1 MARLTA
7 KDIRQLTPAERKKR
21 LEELYDEMSAIRVET
36 ATGGGTENPYRIRN
50 VRRAIARILTIER
63 EEEMEE
69 ASE

>member
-21 LEELYDEMSAIRVET
+21 LEELYNEMSSIRIES
-36 ATGGGTENPYRIRN
+36 ATGGGTENPYKIRN
-50 VRRAIARILTIER
+50 VRKAIARILTIER
-63 EEEMEE
+63 EEELE